1 MESKLEVLVKSATEL
16 RNKPSQKLSQ
26 FVSIRLRGSANQTRW
41 ISDETNIE
49 WNETLT
55 WKIRGLL
62 DPSEALD
69 VEVFQKSMIMF
80 SQLTAKTQIPLQA
93 AVETGFMT
101 VEATLQDQRGSVIP
115 NAKLLVD
122 VTYSSP
128 MCDEVEAPPIK
139 PTVRKKSWINV
150 PSLTGGFT
158 KRTLP
163 TSQPI
168 DESEDE
174 NESNSTIATH
184 TQWIGDLPKSAT
196 FSNIANM
203 PNKPTDFQLRI
214 HIIEARKLEGEF
226 VRALVK
232 VAIGNV
238 VKETSTKYG
247 TNNPF
252 WNETLVYNFKEHPQL
267 LMDKAVK
274 FKVLNT
280 RKILK
285 DAVIGSFEFDV
296 GLAYSEPDHCFIHK
310 WLLLTEPHD
319 STGKPKGFLKIS
331 INVLGPGMDSTP
343 SPSICS
349 PDNVDI
355 ESNLL
360 RPSRAQIQPATL
372 HVRIF
377 EASDLPQMD
386 PAYFNKFK
394 KLFNPQA
401 TPKDLVDPYV
411 TLSIAGHHGKT
422 KVIWNDQDPQWNQ
435 QLNMAIR
442 FPLFS
447 ERIRFQ
453 LKDKDQTTADDLIG
467 TYFMKLSQISP
478 NDHPPTFGPCF
489 VNFYGSPREF
499 SDLGDAYEY
508 LNEGVLEGVAY
519 RGRLL
524 VEVTTS
530 VGVLPKEK
538 YEEIKPYYIK
548 ATKPFLKKCR
558 YKLCCAFLSASMIE
572 PFEDTVEFE
581 VSIGNYGYKLD
592 EGLCPQMSST
602 PPLKPMWDGNEY
614 YFLPWMDK
622 KPVVMVDSE
631 WEDCNYR
638 IETANL
644 LENITERLEIQLATL
659 KHVGKKRF
667 EHKLSAFLKSA
678 CCELEEAV
686 NWLKPTK
693 PPTAPPSLSNALD
706 NLLSEHRHC
715 QLLAAIKELGSIGD
729 SLSLVRLKDPSKVTR
744 NHADYLMECR
754 NVVAM
759 IRQLAIEPQ
768 NSVPDAIIWMLCD
781 NKRVAYHRIPSHHL
795 MYSTRPE
802 CRGRMCGRVQTFFL
816 KPPPLAKEE
825 DLEGAVGRAQLQ
837 VLVWL
842 GREEEHRV
850 WSQNTP
856 GGEIAVFAEAYENQT
871 IVGGMW
877 NSTLMLDWPSWSDVT
892 GKISQPLE
900 AFTPPL
906 GWAWAQD
913 WVISP
918 EVSMPL
924 EPDDGKTEWKEESF
938 EIQERFIGGLWQEE
952 ASFWTTLLGSEVIQ
966 PLDGEGE
973 GNTLTKDDIEC
984 PLGWAWSGPWL
995 VDNSNGDPEG
1005 WEYSTHTR
1013 GSQWVSSERTNHRAR
1028 RRRWTRTRI
1037 LVSDSAVQEERK
1049 KQLADLIRDGWEYA
1063 SSKRGPFHMKRS
1075 YLDLFRRRRYLR
1087 RMTSGDPSTLTTVT
1101 LNFGGCKGKK
1111 LFPRLYLSFKDEEC
1125 HQYQLRGYIYQARDM
1140 HAISS
1145 SGFSDPYCVVSL
1157 GSKSTRTVVV
1167 KNTVTP
1173 VWDETILL
1181 DVRIYGNP
1189 EAIQATPPLVTMQ
1202 FRNKNPMTHDDHLG
1216 WAFCTPLVRLKQS
1229 APPPE
1234 LEWTEITRLRKSA
1247 GDALVTFELLLNNGS
1262 LQTDLPPGLPP
1273 KRYSIPDNIKPE
1285 VKPSRIELLCW
1296 GVRDMKRFCLMAVNS
1311 PCVELEC
1318 GGASV
1323 RSNYISDASVNPN
1336 FPGPR
1341 PFITL
1346 DQNIPVKDKYAPP
1359 LNITLYDRR
1368 GFNQTVRVGVH
1379 SIKSLHDYYMDPAPS
1394 RFQTSAVR
1402 ATTSCVELSIENN
1415 TDTFIPFEEIDP
1427 DVQKNGKYDW
1437 WTKYYCS
1444 ISDTV
1449 RMQGS
1454 YIDEGYDL
1462 ITVYEHELEKEFN
1475 YFEDLLKTFPLYRG
1489 NQSRDSSQPEE
1500 DSDQPIGYLKGYLKV
1515 YPSIAAR
1522 ALRLPLIPPPDPITC
1537 IVRVYVIKGTDL
1549 QAQDVGGK
1557 SDPYLKLTF
1566 GKNVIDDRDSYI
1578 PNQLNPIFGK
1588 VYEMMLTI
1596 PLDYKLT
1603 ITVMDYDHFTADD
1616 LIGYTT
1622 IDLENRL
1629 LSRHRATCGLPAS
1642 FSKRGP
1648 NIWRD
1653 NELPTQILDK
1663 FCKTHQLSFPQ
1674 WNGDREVCMDERI
1687 FNLDT
1692 YENNTVNPHLGAE
1705 KERLA
1710 LHILR
1715 NEEWDQGWCLVPEHI
1730 EKRTLYNPS
1739 QPGIS
1744 QGTLHM
1750 WVDIFPQNAGLIP
1763 PPVNISVRKSEKF
1776 YLRVV
1781 VWNTYDVDL
1790 DETSFVT
1797 GEDMSDIYVKGWMQG
1812 QDKTQKTDVHYRSMN
1827 GEGNFNWR
1835 FNFDFDYIC
1844 SECMMVIKRKEHF
1857 YSLDKTESF
1866 VPPRLTLQVWNNDL
1880 ISPDDFIGTVDFN
1893 LNKMPKPATSSASC
1907 SLEQLPDMASTGD
1920 VKTMNL
1926 FEKKRARGFWPVY
1939 SRRADGPELTG
1950 KLELEIEL
1958 LTEDEHRVKPSGV
1971 GRDEP
1976 NENPFLPP
1984 PNRPPTSFL
1993 WITSPLK
2000 TCQFIVWKHYKWHI
2014 ITVVVVVFLVLFLV
2028 VSIFAIP
2035 GELVNF
2041 FATLTNRLLPDM

>member
-1 MESKLEVLVKSATEL
+1 MNPVVPWQPCSSIST
-16 RNKPSQKLSQ
+16 NK
-26 FVSIRLRGSANQTRW
+26 I
-41 ISDETNIE
+41 
-49 WNETLT
+49 
-55 WKIRGLL
+55 
-62 DPSEALD
+62 
-69 VEVFQKSMIMF
+69 
-80 SQLTAKTQIPLQA
+80 
-93 AVETGFMT
+93 
-101 VEATLQDQRGSVIP
+101 
-115 NAKLLVD
+115 
-122 VTYSSP
+122 
-128 MCDEVEAPPIK
+128 
-139 PTVRKKSWINV
+139 
-150 PSLTGGFT
+150 
-158 KRTLP
+158 
-163 TSQPI
+163 
-168 DESEDE
+168 
-174 NESNSTIATH
+174 
-184 TQWIGDLPKSAT
+184 
-196 FSNIANM
+196 
-203 PNKPTDFQLRI
+203 RI

-232 VAIGNV
+232 VAVGNV
-238 VKETSTKYG
+238 VKETSTKCG

-252 WNETLVYNFKEHPQL
+252 WDETLVYNFKEHPQL

-285 DAVIGSFEFDV
+285 DAGDWVLR

-331 INVLGPGMDSTP
+331 INVLGPGMDATP

-360 RPSRAQIQPATL
+360 RPSGAQIQPATL

-377 EASDLPQMD
+377 EAADLPQMD

-394 KLFNPQA
+394 KLFNSQA

-422 KVIWNDQDPQWNQ
+422 K
-435 QLNMAIR
+435 

-453 LKDKDQTTADDLIG
+453 LKDKDQTTTDDLIG
-467 TYFMKLSQISP
+467 TYFMKLSQIPQMTSHRP
-478 NDHPPTFGPCF
+478 LALVTLTSMAPPETGGCGLQRQVAGGGDHISGCA
-489 VNFYGSPREF
+489 SKREAR
-499 SDLGDAYEY
+499 GD
-508 LNEGVLEGVAY
+508 
-519 RGRLL
+519 
-524 VEVTTS
+524 
-530 VGVLPKEK
+530 
-538 YEEIKPYYIK
+538 KPQYIR
-548 ATKPFLKKCR
+548 AAKPFLKKR
-558 YKLCCAFLSASMIE
+558 KYKLCCAFLGASMIE
-572 PFEDTVEFE
+572 PFEDTVQFE
-581 VSIGNYGYKLD
+581 VSIGNCGNKLD
-592 EGLCPQMSST
+592 ESVCSQMSST

-631 WEDCNYR
+631 WEDCNHR
-638 IETANL
+638 IETANM
-644 LENITERLEIQLATL
+644 LENIAESLETQLTAL
-659 KHVGKKRF
+659 KQHAGKKRF
-667 EHKLSAFLKSA
+667 EHNLNAFLKSA
-678 CCELEEAV
+678 CSELEEAV
-686 NWLKPTK
+686 NWLRPTK
-693 PPTAPPSLSNALD
+693 PLTESLNPSNALD
-706 NLLSEHRHC
+706 NLLLEHRHC
-715 QLLAAIKELGSIGD
+715 QLLSAIKELGTIGD
-729 SLSLVRLKDPSKVTR
+729 SLALVRRKGTAAKVTR
-744 NHADYLMECR
+744 NHADYIMECT
-754 NVVAM
+754 NIITM

-768 NSVPDAIIWMLCD
+768 NSIPDVIFWMLCD

-795 MYSTRPE
+795 MYATRPE
-802 CRGRMCGRVQTFFL
+802 GRGRMCGRVQTFFL
-816 KPPPLAKEE
+816 KPPSLAKEE
-825 DLEGAVGRAQLQ
+825 DLEGAVGRAQMQ
-837 VLVWL
+837 VVVWL
-842 GREEEHRV
+842 GKEEEHRV
-850 WSQNTP
+850 WSQNMP
-856 GGEIAVFAEAYENQT
+856 GENWLSLPKLEGGDVDVEGGKGEGGRMEGTASTVQMSSFGPYQYENQT
-871 IVGGMW
+871 IVGGIW

-900 AFTPPL
+900 AFTPPQ

-918 EVSMPL
+918 DVSMPL
-924 EPDDGKTEWKEESF
+924 DPDDGKMEWKEESF

-952 ASFWTTLLGSEVIQ
+952 ASFWTMLVGGELIQ
-966 PLDGEGE
+966 SMDGEGVAY
-973 GNTLTKDDIEC
+973 TVTKDDFEC
-984 PLGWAWSGPWL
+984 PLGWAWSGAWL
-995 VDNSNGDPEG
+995 VDNTKGDPEG
-1005 WEYSTHTR
+1005 
-1013 GSQWVSSERTNHRAR
+1013 
-1028 RRRWTRTRI
+1028 
-1037 LVSDSAVQEERK
+1037 
-1049 KQLADLIRDGWEYA
+1049 
-1063 SSKRGPFHMKRS
+1063 
-1075 YLDLFRRRRYLR
+1075 RRYLR
-1087 RMTSGDPSTLTTVT
+1087 RMTSDDPTALATDK
-1101 LNFGGCKGKK
+1101 LNFGGSVLLGRGLVLLGHGLVLLGRGLVLLGRGLVLLGCGLVLFGCILRLSGLALEEVRLAWSPEHFSKSFRNPHHKGQK

-1140 HAISS
+1140 HGISS
-1145 SGFSDPYCVVSL
+1145 SGFSGSNHSDVPIVSADPYCVVSV

-1189 EAIQATPPLVTMQ
+1189 EAIQAAPPLVTLQ
-1202 FRNKNPMTHDDHLG
+1202 FRNKNPMTDDDHLG
-1216 WAFCTPLVRLKQS
+1216 WAFCKPLVRLKQN

-1234 LEWTEITRLRKSA
+1234 LEWTEISRLRKRA

-1262 LQTDLPPGLPP
+1262 LQTDLPPGPPP
-1273 KRYSIPDNIKPE
+1273 KRYSIPDHIKPE

-1323 RSNYISDASVNPN
+1323 RSNCISDASVNPN

-1346 DQNIPVKDKYAPP
+1346 DQNIPVKDKYDAPP
-1359 LNITLYDRR
+1359 LNITLYDKR
-1368 GFNQTVRVGVH
+1368 GFNQIVRVGVH

-1415 TDTFIPFEEIDP
+1415 TDTFIPFEEVDP

-1489 NQSRDSSQPEE
+1489 NRSRDSGQPEE

-1566 GKNVIDDRDSYI
+1566 GKTVIDDRDSYI

-1588 VYEMMLTI
+1588 VYEVKTTI

-1629 LSRHRATCGLPAS
+1629 LSRHRATCGLPES

-1653 NELPTQILDK
+1653 NELPTQILGQVYD
-1663 FCKTHQLSFPQ
+1663 
-1674 WNGDREVCMDERI
+1674 RI

-1692 YENNTVNPHLGAE
+1692 YEENLKPNPHLGAE

-1715 NEEWDQGWCLVPEHI
+1715 NVEWDQGWSLVPEHI

-1744 QGTLHM
+1744 QCFNPGPSSSPGHAAHVGGHLSPECRPHPSTCH
-1750 WVDIFPQNAGLIP
+1750 
-1763 PPVNISVRKSEKF
+1763 ISVRKSEKF

-1781 VWNTYDVDL
+1781 VWNTYDVEL
-1790 DETSFVT
+1790 DETSVVT

-1827 GEGNFNWR
+1827 GGRQLQLE
-1835 FNFDFDYIC
+1835 
-1844 SECMMVIKRKEHF
+1844 VHF
-1857 YSLDKTESF
+1857 
-1866 VPPRLTLQVWNNDL
+1866 
-1880 ISPDDFIGTVDFN
+1880 
-1893 LNKMPKPATSSASC
+1893 
-1907 SLEQLPDMASTGD
+1907 
-1920 VKTMNL
+1920 
-1926 FEKKRARGFWPVY
+1926 
-1939 SRRADGPELTG
+1939 
-1950 KLELEIEL
+1950 
-1958 LTEDEHRVKPSGV
+1958 
-1971 GRDEP
+1971 
-1976 NENPFLPP
+1976 
-1984 PNRPPTSFL
+1984 
-1993 WITSPLK
+1993 
-2000 TCQFIVWKHYKWHI
+2000 
-2014 ITVVVVVFLVLFLV
+2014 
-2028 VSIFAIP
+2028 
-2035 GELVNF
+2035 
-2041 FATLTNRLLPDM
+2041 

>member
-1 MESKLEVLVKSATEL
+1 MPGVALAPSHNSCSLQMKPFATAAHGT
-16 RNKPSQKLSQ
+16 
-26 FVSIRLRGSANQTRW
+26 GS
-41 ISDETNIE
+41 
-49 WNETLT
+49 
-55 WKIRGLL
+55 
-62 DPSEALD
+62 
-69 VEVFQKSMIMF
+69 
-80 SQLTAKTQIPLQA
+80 PLY
-93 AVETGFMT
+93 
-101 VEATLQDQRGSVIP
+101 D
-115 NAKLLVD
+115 
-122 VTYSSP
+122 
-128 MCDEVEAPPIK
+128 
-139 PTVRKKSWINV
+139 
-150 PSLTGGFT
+150 
-158 KRTLP
+158 
-163 TSQPI
+163 
-168 DESEDE
+168 
-174 NESNSTIATH
+174 NESSGTMATH
-184 TQWIGDLPKSAT
+184 THWNDDLTNKSANAT
-196 FSNIANM
+196 ASNVASM
-203 PNKPTDFQLRI
+203 PNKPIDFQIRI

-232 VAIGNV
+232 VAVGNV
-238 VKETSTKYG
+238 VKETSTKCG

-252 WNETLVYNFKEHPQL
+252 WDETLVYNFKEHPQL

-331 INVLGPGMDSTP
+331 INVLGPGMDATP

-360 RPSRAQIQPATL
+360 RPSGAQIQPATL

-377 EASDLPQMD
+377 EAADLPQMD

-394 KLFNPQA
+394 KLFNSQA

-422 KVIWNDQDPQWNQ
+422 KVIWNDQDPQWNH

-453 LKDKDQTTADDLIG
+453 LKDKDQTTTDDLIG

-478 NDHPPTFGPCF
+478 NDLPPTFGPCYI
-489 VNFYGSPREF
+489 NFYGSPREF

-538 YEEIKPYYIK
+538 HEEIKPQYIR
-548 ATKPFLKKCR
+548 AAKPFLKKR
-558 YKLCCAFLSASMIE
+558 KYKLCCAFLGASMIE
-572 PFEDTVEFE
+572 PFEDTVQFE
-581 VSIGNYGYKLD
+581 VSIGNCGNKLD
-592 EGLCPQMSST
+592 ESVCSQMSST

-631 WEDCNYR
+631 WEDCNHR
-638 IETANL
+638 IETANM
-644 LENITERLEIQLATL
+644 LENITESLETQLAAL
-659 KHVGKKRF
+659 KQHAGKKRF
-667 EHKLSAFLKSA
+667 EHNLNAFLKSA
-678 CCELEEAV
+678 CSELEEAV
-686 NWLKPTK
+686 NWLRPTK
-693 PPTAPPSLSNALD
+693 PLTESLNPSNALD
-706 NLLSEHRHC
+706 NLLLDHRHC
-715 QLLAAIKELGSIGD
+715 QLLSAIKELGTIGD
-729 SLSLVRLKDPSKVTR
+729 SLALVRRKGTAAKVTR
-744 NHADYLMECR
+744 NHADYIMECT
-754 NVVAM
+754 NIITM

-768 NSVPDAIIWMLCD
+768 NSIPDVIFWMLCD

-795 MYSTRPE
+795 MYATRPE
-802 CRGRMCGRVQTFFL
+802 GRGRMCGRVQTFFL
-816 KPPPLAKEE
+816 KPPSLAKEE
-825 DLEGAVGRAQLQ
+825 DLEGAVGRAQMQ
-837 VLVWL
+837 VVVWL
-842 GREEEHRV
+842 GKEEEHRV
-850 WSQNTP
+850 WSQNMP
-856 GGEIAVFAEAYENQT
+856 GGELAVFAEAVSVTLVSMGKGNLEGGDVDVEGGKGEGGRMEGTASTVQMSSFGPYQYENQT
-871 IVGGMW
+871 IVGGIW

-900 AFTPPL
+900 AFTPPQ

-918 EVSMPL
+918 DVSMPL
-924 EPDDGKTEWKEESF
+924 DPDDGKMEWKEESF

-952 ASFWTTLLGSEVIQ
+952 ASFWTMLVGGELIQ
-966 PLDGEGE
+966 SMDGEGVAY
-973 GNTLTKDDIEC
+973 TVTKDDFEC
-984 PLGWAWSGPWL
+984 PLGWAWSGAWL
-995 VDNSNGDPEG
+995 VDNTKGDPEG

-1013 GSQWVSSERTNHRAR
+1013 ASQWVSSERTNHRAR

-1037 LVSDSAVQEERK
+1037 LVSDIAVQEERR
-1049 KQLADLIRDGWEYA
+1049 KQFADMIRDGWEYS
-1063 SSKRGPFHMKRS
+1063 SSKRGPFHMRKS
-1075 YLDLFRRRRYLR
+1075 YLDFFRRRRYLR
-1087 RMTSGDPSTLTTVT
+1087 RMTSDDPTALATDK
-1101 LNFGGCKGKK
+1101 LNFGGSVLLGRGLVLLGHGLVLLGRGLVLLGRGLVLLGCGLVLFGCILRLSGLALEEVRLAWSPEHFSKSFRNPHHKGQK

-1140 HAISS
+1140 HGISS
-1145 SGFSDPYCVVSL
+1145 SGFSDPYCVVSV

-1189 EAIQATPPLVTMQ
+1189 EAIQAAPPLVTLQ
-1202 FRNKNPMTHDDHLG
+1202 FRNKNPMTDDDHLG
-1216 WAFCTPLVRLKQS
+1216 WAFCKPLVRLKQN

-1234 LEWTEITRLRKSA
+1234 LEWTEISRLRKRA

-1262 LQTDLPPGLPP
+1262 LQTDLPPGPPP
-1273 KRYSIPDNIKPE
+1273 KRYSIPDHIKPE

-1323 RSNYISDASVNPN
+1323 RSNCISDASVNPN

-1359 LNITLYDRR
+1359 LNITLYDKR
-1368 GFNQTVRVGVH
+1368 GFNQIVRVGVH

-1415 TDTFIPFEEIDP
+1415 TDTFIPFEEVDP

-1489 NQSRDSSQPEE
+1489 NRSRDSGQPEE

-1566 GKNVIDDRDSYI
+1566 GKTVIDDRDSYI

-1588 VYEMMLTI
+1588 VYEVKTTI

-1629 LSRHRATCGLPAS
+1629 LSRHRATCGLPES

-1663 FCKTHQLSFPQ
+1663 FCKTHQLSIPQ
-1674 WNGDREVCMDERI
+1674 WNGDREVFIDDRI

-1692 YENNTVNPHLGAE
+1692 YEENLKPNPHLGAE

-1715 NEEWDQGWCLVPEHI
+1715 NVEWDQGWSLVPEHI

-1744 QGTLHM
+1744 QGMLHM

-1781 VWNTYDVDL
+1781 VWNTYDVEL
-1790 DETSFVT
+1790 DETSVVT

-1835 FNFDFDYIC
+1835 FIFDFDYIC

-1866 VPPRLTLQVWNNDL
+1866 VPPRLTLQVWDNDL

-1893 LNKMPKPATSSASC
+1893 LNNMPKPATSSTSC
-1907 SLEQLPDMASTGD
+1907 SLKQLPDMASSED
-1920 VKTMNL
+1920 NKMMNL
-1926 FEKKRARGFWPVY
+1926 FEKKRAKGFWPVY

-1958 LTEDEHRVKPSGV
+1958 LTEDEHKMKPSGV

-2000 TCQFIVWKHYKWHI
+2000 TCQFIIWKRYKWPI
-2014 ITVVVVVFLVLFLV
+2014 ISVVVVMFLVLFLV
-2028 VSIFAIP
+2028 IGIFAFP

-2041 FATLTNRLLPDM
+2041 FTTLTKHLLPDS